1 MAKDARVRRRARS
14 LLTVGT
20 AIAVVGLAGCGSD
33 WPQVREDGES
43 AAASPAIVAAKVLDS
58 GVEVAYRLPGA
69 DGGEWPVLRIS
80 VRSPD
85 SMVGATSQSVSHV
98 DEEGVVV
105 VPMEIEPG
113 RDLIAFGS
121 AFYENGERI
130 HLPERSVDPEESVAA
145 SDDEREP
152 AETTEEGFAGPWEA
166 IGEVVYVPPN
176 VNSNQPVGSIR
187 ERPWSFEEVCRAR
200 CEIVFTRG
208 TLYGPSVT
216 RLVKRGRFFIADFP
230 PVEVPCSYPPGS
242 SYPRRSSGQS
252 HSRYKL
258 RWSNDRTQLRAVE
271 HRFQTGCYPTT
282 DPPDVTHWVATRAS

>member
-1 MAKDARVRRRARS
+1 MAKDARVRRGVWSFLA
-14 LLTVGT
+14 VGT
-20 AIAVVGLAGCGSD
+20 AIAAVGLTGCGSD
-33 WPQVREDGES
+33 WPQVQQDGES
-43 AAASPAIVAAKVLDS
+43 AATSPRIVAAEVLDS
-58 GVEVAYRLPGA
+58 GVEVTYRVPGA
-69 DGGEWPVLRIS
+69 NGGDWPVLRIS
-80 VRSPD
+80 VQSPD
-85 SMVGATSQSVSHV
+85 SSLGATSQSLRYV

-105 VPMEIEPG
+105 VPMEINPG
-113 RDLIAFGS
+113 HELIAFGS

-130 HLPERSVDPEESVAA
+130 YLPEKSIDSTESMVE
-145 SDDEREP
+145 SGDEQKS
-152 AETTEEGFAGPWEA
+152 AETTEGNFVGSWEA
-166 IGEVVYVPPN
+166 TGEMIYVPPN

-216 RLVKRGRFFIADFP
+216 RLVKRGRFFFADFP
-230 PVEVPCSYPPGS
+230 PVKVPCSYPPGS

-258 RWSNDRTQLRAVE
+258 RWSSDRTRLLAIE

-282 DPPDVTHWVATRAS
+282 DPPDVTRWVATRAS